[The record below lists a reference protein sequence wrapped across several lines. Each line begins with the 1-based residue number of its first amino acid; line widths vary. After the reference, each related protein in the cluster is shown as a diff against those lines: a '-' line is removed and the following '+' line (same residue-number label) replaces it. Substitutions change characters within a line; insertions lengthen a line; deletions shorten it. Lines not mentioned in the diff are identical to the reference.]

1 MRTIGRRY
9 FSCRPWWGICL
20 LTFFPAVVCAYD
32 IDSPEVVAMV
42 DKGAKFLETTSVHAR
57 PGGKAL
63 VALALVKSGKPVSH
77 PRVQEGIKAAQALG
91 EKVPNNIHDNS
102 YDVGLCLIL
111 LCELDPDE
119 YRPPILNLMQ
129 YFIDTQKPGG
139 GWGYQGRDEGDNSM
153 TQYGALG
160 LWLAQRSGF
169 EVPIPTIERLCNWVL
184 RCQDPSGAWGYQ
196 GVDPGPGN
204 FQHVPQTD
212 IRLTMVCAALGSLYM
227 GSDLLNINERRKDD
241 DNKKDSNLPS
251 FVREVKTP
259 DDLQKNKILTNAVDA
274 GRVSA
279 SKKAGRNYLGGHFT
293 ISPPQWDFYYLY
305 ALERYESFRELDL
318 GKKDPNPAWFN
329 TGVDHLKGMQKQ
341 DGSWKGRNEDL
352 IASTAFAVLFLKR
365 STAQSIKKR
374 SRVFDEGRL
383 VGGRGLP
390 TAADDAI
397 VKDGMVVSKSEL
409 QDSDHFLSMIEAD
422 DAELERYLGQDVSFE
437 LSQDERGRSQQI
449 IQLRRKIREGSFGAR
464 LLAIRAIR
472 QSKDFDSI
480 PVLIYALSDPDGRVA
495 LEARDALRFITRKF
509 NGFGMPRDADAS
521 QRSLYA
527 NQWKNWYRSVRP
539 DAEFLD

>member
-1 MRTIGRRY
+1 MTI
-9 FSCRPWWGICL
+9 
-20 LTFFPAVVCAYD
+20 FPGVLCAYTT
-32 IDSPEVVAMV
+32 DSPEVTAMV
-42 DKGAKFLETTSVHAR
+42 DKGAKFLETSSVHPR
-57 PGGKAL
+57 PGGAAL
-63 VALALVKSGKPVSH
+63 VALALLKSGRPESH
-77 PRVQEGIKAAQALG
+77 PRVQDGVQAAQKLG
-91 EKVPNNIHDNS
+91 GSVPNNIHDNA

-111 LCELDPDE
+111 LCELDPE
-119 YRPPILNLMQ
+119 QNRKPIENLLQ
-129 YFIDTQKPGG
+129 YFLETQKPCG
-139 GWGYQGRDEGDNSM
+139 GWGYEGRDAGDNSM

-169 EVPIPTIERLCNWVL
+169 EVPIPTIERLCNFIL
-184 RCQDPSGAWGYQ
+184 RVQDPSGAWGYQ
-196 GVDPGPGN
+196 GIDPGPGN
-204 FQHVPQTD
+204 FNRVPQTD

-227 GSDLLNINERRKDD
+227 GSDLLNINERRRDD
-241 DNKKDSNLPS
+241 EDKKDPNLPS

-259 DDLQKNKILTNAVDA
+259 EDLQKNKILTNAVDA

-279 SKKAGRNYLGGHFT
+279 SKNAGRNYLGGHFT
-293 ISPPQWDFYYLY
+293 ISPPQWDYYYLY

-318 GKKDPNPAWFN
+318 GKKDPKPAWYD
-329 TGVDHLKGMQKQ
+329 TGVDHLKGAQKP
-341 DGSWKGRNEDL
+341 DGSWKGRNEDA
-352 IASTAFAVLFLKR
+352 IAATAFAVLFLKR

-390 TAADDAI
+390 KAADDAI
-397 VKDGMVVSKSEL
+397 VKDGMVVSKAEL

-422 DAELERYLGQDVSFE
+422 DAELERFLNQDVSFE
-437 LSQDERGRSQQI
+437 LSQDERGRSEQI

-509 NGFGMPRDADAS
+509 NGFGMPRGADAS
-521 QRSLYA
+521 QRTLYA
-527 NQWKNWYRSVRP
+527 NQWKQWYRSVRP